1 MKYFLSIALFFF
13 VTVISAQAN
22 LELTPQGFMTVES
35 KTPNKPLDQLIRDSK
50 SWAAFYNKK
59 GSDVSEVT
67 ENSLTVDAKVENA
80 YFMYNVGMKYNYD
93 ITYKL
98 KIAFDT
104 STNTYSL
111 KISVKDI
118 FTKNIAV
125 KTTVADFFTPEGK
138 IKDDY
143 RDAKP
148 LLEKT
153 INKIV
158 KSYINFMAQQ

>member
-1 MKYFLSIALFFF
+1 MKYFLSFALFFF
-13 VTVISAQAN
+13 VTVISAQTN
-22 LELTPQGFMTVES
+22 IELTPQGFMTVES
-35 KTPNKPLDQLIRDSK
+35 KSPNKPLDQLIRDSK
-50 SWAAFYNKK
+50 SWAPFYNKK
-59 GSDVSEVT
+59 GYDISEVT
-67 ENSLTVDAKVENA
+67 ENSLTIDAKVENA
-80 YFMYNVGMKYNYD
+80 YHMYNVGVKYNYD

-118 FTKNIAV
+118 FTENIAV
-125 KTTVADFFTPEGK
+125 KTTTADFFTADGK
-138 IKDDY
+138 VKDDY

-158 KSYINFMAQQ
+158 KSYINFMGQ